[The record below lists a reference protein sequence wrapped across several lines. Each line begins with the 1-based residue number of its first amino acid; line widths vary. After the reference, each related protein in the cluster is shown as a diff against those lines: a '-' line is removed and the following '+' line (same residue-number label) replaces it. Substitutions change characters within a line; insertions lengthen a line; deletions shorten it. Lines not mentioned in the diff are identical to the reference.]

1 MTASQANLFSS
12 DRLTAT
18 LSATG
23 LRKGEDVRILV
34 IEDEARIANDIRD
47 SLNNAGYVAEVS
59 RDGEDG
65 WFRGDSESFD
75 AVVLDLGLP
84 VLDGITI
91 LKRWR
96 HAGRTMPVII
106 LTARD
111 GWREKVDGI
120 DAGADDYLIKPFR
133 MEELLARLRAVT
145 RRASGHASPL
155 LTHGALEVDTRQ
167 RSISFSGRPV
177 AVTPLEYRLIAYL
190 VHHRGRVI
198 SQTELSEHVYDQDIE
213 RDSNAIE
220 VLVSRIRRKLGGD
233 IIETRRGH
241 GYLIGDAGSS
251 G

>member
-1 MTASQANLFSS
+1 MTMHQVVLTSSQPRYGTASAK
-12 DRLTAT
+12 DV
-18 LSATG
+18 
-23 LRKGEDVRILV
+23 RKGERVRILV
-34 IEDEARIANDIRD
+34 IEDETRIADDIRE
-47 SLNNAGYVAEVS
+47 SLVAAGYVAEVS

-96 HAGRTMPVII
+96 KAGRFMPVII

-111 GWREKVDGI
+111 GWNEKVDGI
-120 DAGADDYLIKPFR
+120 DAGADDYLVKPFR
-133 MEELLARLRAVT
+133 MEELLARIRAVT
-145 RRASGHASPL
+145 RRAVGHASPL
-155 LTHGALEVDTRQ
+155 LAHGALEVDTRQ
-167 RSISFSGRPV
+167 RSVALAGRPV
-177 AVTPLEYRLIAYL
+177 AVTPLEYRLVAYL
-190 VHHRGRVI
+190 LHHRGRVI
-198 SQTELSEHVYDQDIE
+198 SQTELSEHVYDQEIE

-241 GYLIGDAGSS
+241 GYLIGS
-251 G
+251 GGPDG

>member
-1 MTASQANLFSS
+1 MTAPQASLVAEDQS
-12 DRLTAT
+12 AKT
-18 LSATG
+18 LPVPG
-23 LRKGEDVRILV
+23 LRKRDDVRILV
-34 IEDEARIANDIRD
+34 IEDEPRIANDIRE
-47 SLNNAGYVAEVS
+47 SLLAAGYVAEVA

-75 AVVLDLGLP
+75 AAVLDLGLP

-96 HAGRTMPVII
+96 NAGRTMPVII

-133 MEELLARLRAVT
+133 MEELLARIRAVT
-145 RRASGHASPL
+145 RRAVGHASPL
-155 LTHGALEVDTRQ
+155 LSHGALEVDTRQ
-167 RSISFSGRPV
+167 RSISLSGRPV
-177 AVTPLEYRLIAYL
+177 TVTPLEYRLIAYL
-190 VHHRGRVI
+190 VHHKGRVI
-198 SQTELSEHVYDQDIE
+198 SQTELSEHVYDQEIE

-220 VLVSRIRRKLGGD
+220 VLVSRIRRKLGGE

-241 GYLIGDAGSS
+241 GYLIGDAGNS

>member
-1 MTASQANLFSS
+1 MTASQATLISP
-12 DRLTAT
+12 DRLTTT
-18 LSATG
+18 LPATG
-23 LRKGEDVRILV
+23 LRKGDGVRILV

-47 SLNNAGYVAEVS
+47 SLNAAGYVAEVS

-96 HAGRTMPVII
+96 NAGRTMPVII

-167 RSISFSGRPV
+167 RSISLSGRSV

-241 GYLIGDAGSS
+241 GYLIGEAGSS